1 MKVKY
6 EYDIVSDN
14 EVLDR
19 ASTRQ
24 EARDLKNFE
33 KLCGY
38 NAKIVQRVYKLDSV
52 KEVR

>member
-38 NAKIVQRVYKLDSV
+38 NVKIIQNKYELKTSR
-52 KEVR
+52 EVR